1 MSRLLGHCCVSGKL
15 ARRFTGRESG
25 QSTVAALGIIGALL
39 ASSVGALDLAR
50 AVSTAHVARSAADL
64 AALAGAGASV
74 RGSGAGGACVQAA
87 HVASINHAVA
97 VACVVQLDG
106 SLRVTVTAT
115 SGGPWPRRAR
125 ASARAG
131 PG

>member
-1 MSRLLGHCCVSGKL
+1 MSRLLGRCSASCKRAL
-15 ARRFTGRESG
+15 RAAGRESG
-25 QSTVAALGIIGALL
+25 QSTAAALGVIGALL
-39 ASSVGALDLAR
+39 ALSVGALDLAR

-87 HVASINHAVA
+87 HVASVNHAAV

-106 SLRVTVTAT
+106 CVRVTVTAT